1 MLTTA
6 STCGCCCE
14 DSGWWA
20 AGHDVVRY
28 ASFSAMNDA
37 FTHCG
42 SSLLHGTYYVVCCL
56 GLAWAFLAAYPVF
69 GIFWEKGPLYIGIKN
84 NYLSL
89 EW

>member
-42 SSLLHGTYYVVCCL
+42 SSLLHGMVGTMLYVVSDLL
-56 GLAWAFLAAYPVF
+56 GPSWRHIQCSESF
-69 GIFWEKGPLYIGIKN
+69 GRKGRYI
-84 NYLSL
+84 L
-89 EW
+89 ELRIII